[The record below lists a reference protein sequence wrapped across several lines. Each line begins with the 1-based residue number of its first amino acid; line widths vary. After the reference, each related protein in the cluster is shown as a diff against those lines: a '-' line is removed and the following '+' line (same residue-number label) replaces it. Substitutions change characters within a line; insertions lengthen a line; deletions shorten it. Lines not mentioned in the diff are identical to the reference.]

1 MIRFLKINFV
11 PITLISS
18 VVILFSCGEQKSEIN
33 KNLESSM
40 NRVAEKYV
48 KLVLN
53 IGMYDV
59 DYVDAYYGPNEWKP
73 ETKSDAVNDS
83 AFIQS
88 LYDEAGKLLDTLE
101 SLSKEQADEIQTLR
115 YRFLYKQILAVRTKV
130 FQLAG
135 GKLSFDEEAKALYD
149 VEVPTNESVHFQ
161 NIVDEISKL
170 LPGEGSVT
178 DRWQDYKR
186 QFIIPTEKLDE
197 VFQAAIDE
205 CRKRTLQH
213 IKLPAKESFKVEY
226 VKGQPWGAYNWYKGN
241 YFSVIQVNTNLPIY
255 IEHAVDLAAH
265 EGYPGHH
272 VLNVLLEKLYRE
284 RNWVEFC
291 IYLLFSPQSLIA
303 EGTANYGVE
312 VAFPGNSQ
320 MEFEKE
326 ILFPLAGLD
335 PSKAD
340 TYYRITKLLQQLD
353 YSSNEAAR
361 NYLDSKWLK
370 DQTID
375 WLQKYNLASKE
386 KAEQNLKF
394 FEKYR
399 SYIINYNLG
408 KDIVKNYI
416 ETNGGTS
423 DNEKMRW
430 ALFEKIISTPQT
442 PSGLK

>member
-1 MIRFLKINFV
+1 
-11 PITLISS
+11 
-18 VVILFSCGEQKSEIN
+18 
-33 KNLESSM
+33 
-40 NRVAEKYV
+40 
-48 KLVLN
+48 
-53 IGMYDV
+53 
-59 DYVDAYYGPNEWKP
+59 
-73 ETKSDAVNDS
+73 
-83 AFIQS
+83 
-88 LYDEAGKLLDTLE
+88 
-101 SLSKEQADEIQTLR
+101 
-115 YRFLYKQILAVRTKV
+115 
-130 FQLAG
+130 
-135 GKLSFDEEAKALYD
+135 
-149 VEVPTNESVHFQ
+149 
-161 NIVDEISKL
+161 
-170 LPGEGSVT
+170 
-178 DRWQDYKR
+178 
-186 QFIIPTEKLDE
+186 
-197 VFQAAIDE
+197 
-205 CRKRTLQH
+205 
-213 IKLPAKESFKVEY
+213 
-226 VKGQPWGAYNWYKGN
+226 
-241 YFSVIQVNTNLPIY
+241 
-255 IEHAVDLAAH
+255 
-265 EGYPGHH
+265 
-272 VLNVLLEKLYRE
+272 
-284 RNWVEFC
+284 
-291 IYLLFSPQSLIA
+291 
-303 EGTANYGVE
+303 
-312 VAFPGNSQ
+312 

>member
-1 MIRFLKINFV
+1 MIKFLKINFV

-149 VEVPTNESVHFQ
+149 AEVPTNESLQFQ

-170 LPGEGSVT
+170 LPGKGSVA
-178 DRWQDYKR
+178 DRWQDYKK

-241 YFSVIQVNTNLPIY
+241 YFSIIQVNTNLPICQFT
-255 IEHAVDLAAH
+255 
-265 EGYPGHH
+265 
-272 VLNVLLEKLYRE
+272 LNM
-284 RNWVEFC
+284 
-291 IYLLFSPQSLIA
+291 QLILPRMK
-303 EGTANYGVE
+303 VIP
-312 VAFPGNSQ
+312 VIMFL
-320 MEFEKE
+320 M
-326 ILFPLAGLD
+326 
-335 PSKAD
+335 
-340 TYYRITKLLQQLD
+340 
-353 YSSNEAAR
+353 
-361 NYLDSKWLK
+361 
-370 DQTID
+370 
-375 WLQKYNLASKE
+375 
-386 KAEQNLKF
+386 F
-394 FEKYR
+394 F
-399 SYIINYNLG
+399 
-408 KDIVKNYI
+408 
-416 ETNGGTS
+416 
-423 DNEKMRW
+423 
-430 ALFEKIISTPQT
+430 
-442 PSGLK
+442 